1 MPDNTTKQPRRV
13 NWGMLLFGLPFSAFA
28 LYIGYAMQWSEQK
41 QSDAAARFEP
51 VLATILEAK
60 VAQTTH
66 RNANTGGPTHIYQPH
81 IRYEYQIGGQTYR
94 STTFS
99 YLGPAAADRDA
110 MRRIVERYPPG
121 SRQTAYVNPDNP
133 AEAVL
138 HRGVESS
145 PAPLWLPALF
155 LLVGLLCVIGG
166 WRGWLQDQRA

>member
-51 VLATILEAK
+51 VRATTLEAK

-138 HRGVESS
+138 HRRVESS
-145 PAPLWLPALF
+145 PGPLWLPALF

>member
-1 MPDNTTKQPRRV
+1 MPDNTAKQSRRV

-28 LYIGYAMQWSEQK
+28 LYIGYAIQWSEQK

-60 VAQTTH
+60 VAQTSQ
-66 RNANTGGPTHIYQPH
+66 RASNSGSPSRSYQPH
-81 IRYEYQIGGQTYR
+81 IRYEYQFDGQTYR

-99 YLGPAAADRDA
+99 YLGPASADRDD

-121 SRQTAYVNPDNP
+121 SRQAAYVNPDNP

-138 HRGVESS
+138 HRGLESS
-145 PAPLWLPALF
+145 PGALWLPALF

-166 WRGWLQDQRA
+166 WRGWLQGKRA